1 MSHEP
6 DDELRALRRR
16 AYGRDADIDDD
27 PVALQRLRE
36 LEAEAHRRIPEGP
49 EPGESTTAPAGE
61 DALGTTP
68 AAGIRSPVDPLTTQ
82 DAAPS
87 ISGPD
92 DEPDPAVV
100 ERPAERADGV
110 GEPTDGA
117 TGSADGAAGDSA
129 KPSSPAWWRRR
140 STLLWSAA
148 VVGALVVG
156 AAAALWAGQQQGRV
170 AVLQQAD
177 VEDWPRNVVGEPPDG
192 SRLFE
197 DFLGLTV
204 VIMPQS
210 FGGGDETECLY
221 VLESGG
227 QGFMSTIGCSAGGFP
242 ATAALAV
249 TPRAPDELRERF
261 ADGTALQF
269 VLTGS
274 QVNVYA
280 DEP

>member
-1 MSHEP
+1 MSREP
-6 DDELRALRRR
+6 DDELRALRKR
-16 AYGRDADIDDD
+16 AYGRDADIDGD
-27 PVALQRLRE
+27 PIALRRLRE
-36 LEAEAHRRIPEGP
+36 LEEEAHRRLPDGP
-49 EPGESTTAPAGE
+49 EPGERAATPADSDAPA
-61 DALGTTP
+61 TTP
-68 AAGIRSPVDPLTTQ
+68 AAGIRSPVDPLTTE
-82 DAAPS
+82 DAAVLVS
-87 ISGPD
+87 AQDDGPD
-92 DEPDPAVV
+92 SALVDPA
-100 ERPAERADGV
+100 AERADGV
-110 GEPTDGA
+110 AEPVDGA
-117 TGSADGAAGDSA
+117 GESA
-129 KPSSPAWWRRR
+129 KSSSPAWWRRR

-156 AAAALWAGQQQGRV
+156 AAAALWVSQQQGRV

-249 TPRAPDELRERF
+249 TARAPDELRERF

-269 VLTGS
+269 VLTDS
-274 QVNVYA
+274 QVHVYA

>member
-6 DDELRALRRR
+6 DDELRALRKR
-16 AYGRDADIDDD
+16 AYGRDADIEGD
-27 PVALQRLRE
+27 PAALRRLRE
-36 LEAEAHRRIPEGP
+36 LEEEAHRRLAEGP
-49 EPGESTTAPAGE
+49 EPGERTTIPAEPEAPE
-61 DALGTTP
+61 ETP
-68 AAGIRSPVDPLTTQ
+68 APGIRSSAGSG
-82 DAAPS
+82 AAENAAAS
-87 ISGPD
+87 ASGPD
-92 DEPDPAVV
+92 DEPALAGAEPA
-100 ERPAERADGV
+100 D
-110 GEPTDGA
+110 
-117 TGSADGAAGDSA
+117 AAARDFPQ
-129 KPSSPAWWRRR
+129 PSSPAWWRRR

-148 VVGALVVG
+148 VIAALIVG
-156 AAAALWAGQQQGRV
+156 AAAALWAGEQQRGRV

-210 FGGGDETECLY
+210 FGGGSETECLY

-242 ATAALAV
+242 ATAGLAV
-249 TPRAPDELRERF
+249 TARAPDELRERF

-269 VLTGS
+269 VLTDS
-274 QVNVYA
+274 RVHVYA

>member
-16 AYGRDADIDDD
+16 AYGRDADIDGD
-27 PVALQRLRE
+27 PVALRRLRE
-36 LEAEAHRRIPEGP
+36 LEEEAHRRTPEGP
-49 EPGESTTAPAGE
+49 EPGERTTSPADE
-61 DALGTTP
+61 DALDTTP
-68 AAGIRSPVDPLTTQ
+68 AAGIRSPVGPLTTR
-82 DAAPS
+82 DAVLSVSAPDD
-87 ISGPD
+87 GPD
-92 DEPDPAVV
+92 PGLLDPAT
-100 ERPAERADGV
+100 ERADGV
-110 GEPTDGA
+110 AEP
-117 TGSADGAAGDSA
+117 ADGVAGDSA
-129 KPSSPAWWRRR
+129 KPSIPAWWRRR
-140 STLLWSAA
+140 STLLWSVA

-156 AAAALWAGQQQGRV
+156 AVAALWAGQQQGRV

-177 VEDWPRNVVGEPPDG
+177 VEDWPRNVVGEPPEG

-249 TPRAPDELRERF
+249 TERAPEELRERF

-274 QVNVYA
+274 QVHVFA

>member
-16 AYGRDADIDDD
+16 AYGRDADIDGD

-36 LEAEAHRRIPEGP
+36 LEEEAHRRIPEGP
-49 EPGESTTAPAGE
+49 EPGERTTAAPDE
-61 DALGTTP
+61 DALGATP
-68 AAGIRSPVDPLTTQ
+68 ADGIRSPVYPLTTQ
-82 DAAPS
+82 DDAALSVP
-87 ISGPD
+87 GPD
-92 DEPDPAVV
+92 DESDPGLVDPAT
-100 ERPAERADGV
+100 ERADGV
-110 GEPTDGA
+110 AEP
-117 TGSADGAAGDSA
+117 ADGVAGDSA
-129 KPSSPAWWRRR
+129 KPSIPAWWRRR

-156 AAAALWAGQQQGRV
+156 AAAALWAGQPQGRV

-249 TPRAPDELRERF
+249 TARAPEELRERF

-274 QVNVYA
+274 QVHVYA